1 MKLDEKSPA
10 DFSFFVFSWR
20 KSAKLPKKC
29 EFSINLHKKIA
40 LMASIICE
48 IVLEL
53 FT

>member
-1 MKLDEKSPA
+1 MRNSGGISRFLFFERIKL
-10 DFSFFVFSWR
+10 
-20 KSAKLPKKC
+20 AKLPNKC
-29 EFSINLHKKIA
+29 EISINLHKKIA